1 MAKSLSVT
9 ALKAKLKAAQKATA
23 AKIAEATTK
32 AILETTIALE
42 SSPTLFA
49 SKVQLA
55 VSSQNTDA
63 LQKLVTECSAIVDSV
78 PITNPKNRTTRVWAG
93 SRRFAFGTQI
103 NLMYQLATGILY
115 SCAEHKQLL
124 LAHTGLNSELLE
136 QFTEAFGT
144 PAYYSR
150 NFNTLVEANPYT
162 IENVMSAVA
171 VMQSE
176 LNVVVDT
183 SQLTAAN
190 FSLEFGKGEVTA
202 QTNKLKADEAIAE
215 AELTL

>member
-1 MAKSLSVT
+1 MSKSLSVT
-9 ALKAKLKAAQKATA
+9 ALKAKLKATQKASATR
-23 AKIAEATTK
+23 IAEATAK
-32 AILETTIALE
+32 AILEATIALE
-42 SSPTLFA
+42 SSPALFA
-49 SKVQLA
+49 SKVQLS

-63 LQKLVTECSAIVDSV
+63 LQNLINQCEVIINDM
-78 PITNPKNRTTRVWAG
+78 PITNPKSRTTRVWAG
-93 SRRFAFGTQI
+93 SRRFAFGSQI
-103 NLMYQLATGILY
+103 NLMYQLVTGILY

-124 LAHTGLNSELLE
+124 LAHTGLTGELLE
-136 QFTEAFGT
+136 QFAEAFGT

-150 NFNTLVEANPYT
+150 NFNTLVEAKPYT

-183 SQLTAAN
+183 SQLTVAN

-202 QTNKLKADEAIAE
+202 ETNKLKADEAIAE
-215 AELTL
+215 ADMQI